1 MYAAIGS
8 GMGLLNLIWDPQQ
21 PALFV
26 MAFVDPDPAASGNHT
41 PPESEEAHTSGLFEL
56 KIRKNFLSD
65 CIFSGGIRWH
75 SKFEIEGR
83 RKPSYTQQQR
93 PARPPAACTLL
104 SLISLSLSHSHSLSL
119 SASLSASLALISQC
133 QCPVFISLDPGRAA
147 MLVDRTRGNTRA
159 KTGRDLET
167 RTGARNRSHGREE

>member
-104 SLISLSLSHSHSLSL
+104 SLISLSLSLPLSLSL
-119 SASLSASLALISQC
+119 SLSSLSFATTRDSSCLPNEKQASETNGAGGPARPSR
-133 QCPVFISLDPGRAA
+133 F
-147 MLVDRTRGNTRA
+147 LVPAER
-159 KTGRDLET
+159 KT
-167 RTGARNRSHGREE
+167 S